1 MSPSVAAVVVNFNST
16 PEIFG
21 CIESIQEFVR
31 PDFGVVVSNSADDL
45 SVLARSVEKWSNW
58 VVQFSGGNVG
68 YGAAANIGA
77 TMVRATYLAILN
89 PDIQMTDDAIL
100 RGVEY
105 LERNRDTGIVGVR
118 LADGEG
124 RVSRTF
130 SLSTGYLSV
139 LRELGPTATRGLL
152 SRVKRLVPKPIKHAV
167 RRMYVYS
174 RAHSNGESLG
184 PVEVAAVS
192 GACILARTAEFKYLG
207 GFDEEFHLFWED
219 IDLCWRYRAAGFKVV
234 FLDIGESVHRGST
247 SMARASRIA
256 RADTYR
262 SFRVFTKKYADG
274 WTLRGLSLPYVTW
287 AYLAEFIARYVA

>member
-105 LERNRDTGIVGVR
+105 LERNRDTGIVGVNH
-118 LADGEG
+118 
-124 RVSRTF
+124 
-130 SLSTGYLSV
+130 LSN
-139 LRELGPTATRGLL
+139 
-152 SRVKRLVPKPIKHAV
+152 PKPSRLPNPRNPEFLAQIWVLQHTSQSSGQGAHIAV
-167 RRMYVYS
+167 
-174 RAHSNGESLG
+174 
-184 PVEVAAVS
+184 
-192 GACILARTAEFKYLG
+192 
-207 GFDEEFHLFWED
+207 
-219 IDLCWRYRAAGFKVV
+219 
-234 FLDIGESVHRGST
+234 LDQ
-247 SMARASRIA
+247 
-256 RADTYR
+256 
-262 SFRVFTKKYADG
+262 
-274 WTLRGLSLPYVTW
+274 
-287 AYLAEFIARYVA
+287 